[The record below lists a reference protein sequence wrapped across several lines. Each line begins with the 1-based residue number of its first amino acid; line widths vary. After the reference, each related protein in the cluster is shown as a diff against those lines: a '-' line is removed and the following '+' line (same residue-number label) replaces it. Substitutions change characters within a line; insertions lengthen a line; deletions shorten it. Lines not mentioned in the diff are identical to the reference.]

1 MLLIGAVAPTA
12 LAAGP
17 DRSPLSPR
25 QLAHPIANAHIANG
39 SPPAAE
45 KKSWDRGMGQC
56 NATLIVGTGRAG
68 TSFLVALLTRLGL
81 PTGFTNADVDK
92 TLLHTAAHAGLEHDP
107 RMVDNYTI
115 QCSPKLQIFK
125 SPRLTEPENVAQW
138 INARN
143 IQVSPG
149 SPLAASP
156 PSPLTPGPCPL
167 TPPLTRP

>member
-1 MLLIGAVAPTA
+1 MRRRPWCPDSVAMLLIGAVAPTA

-17 DRSPLSPR
+17 DRSPLSP
-25 QLAHPIANAHIANG
+25 HG
-39 SPPAAE
+39 
-45 KKSWDRGMGQC
+45 

-107 RMVDNYTI
+107 RMMDNYTI

-125 SPRLTEPENVAQW
+125 SPRLTEPEKVAQW

-167 TPPLTRP
+167 TPPLPRP